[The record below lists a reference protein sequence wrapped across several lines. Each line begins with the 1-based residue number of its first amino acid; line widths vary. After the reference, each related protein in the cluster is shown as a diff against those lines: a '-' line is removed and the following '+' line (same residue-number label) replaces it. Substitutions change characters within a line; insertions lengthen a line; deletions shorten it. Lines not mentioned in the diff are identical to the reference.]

1 MGDIFYIYFNFY
13 VGHYYWWLQHL
24 IFPSCSATFISIT
37 INHISLLENMKGC
50 NLNFPKRF
58 SRKKSNPRHYI
69 TISMYTQISPCQLVD
84 IFNTSRSDSQ
94 SHSPHKH
101 RSERLWKL
109 PTKTWWDDCEQW
121 STGFNVLNFTPSAVE
136 SAGRDGGS
144 APSLPESNV
153 NILGSRIVGGHRND
167 IMIWYI
173 RDHPKHNKTQGRLQ
187 RRLTMGSRVGLP
199 TVQ

>member
-58 SRKKSNPRHYI
+58 SRKKNNPRHYI

-84 IFNTSRSDSQ
+84 IFNISNQISYKHQEESLIKLKTAHHDRVSSESPGLMFSTFLQPLLNLLVVQIRST
-94 SHSPHKH
+94 
-101 RSERLWKL
+101 RSL
-109 PTKTWWDDCEQW
+109 
-121 STGFNVLNFTPSAVE
+121 
-136 SAGRDGGS
+136 
-144 APSLPESNV
+144 SNV
-153 NILGSRIVGGHRND
+153 NISLVLPCSGSELSGTRMIVKSSTP
-167 IMIWYI
+167 WEA
-173 RDHPKHNKTQGRLQ
+173 
-187 RRLTMGSRVGLP
+187 
-199 TVQ
+199 